1 MKNEEHSNS
10 EVRILRESCVLRREA
25 GVRRQASDDR
35 QQAEGVISCCN
46 ERGLEN
52 SKTKCQVVLYII
64 SIVMKA
70 VRQKIGSWWN
80 NYGYW

>member
-35 QQAEGVISCCN
+35 QQAEGV
-46 ERGLEN
+46 RRRAQGTGQFLAA
-52 SKTKCQVVLYII
+52 
-64 SIVMKA
+64 MKEVWKIRKLN
-70 VRQKIGSWWN
+70 VR
-80 NYGYW
+80 